1 MDDQLMK
8 EFVGIV
14 TERLRDV
21 HVAGNRL
28 IRENSPDEI
37 EQDLDPL
44 ITPFGIIITTI
55 RLIIDDG
62 EEYYGTDY

>member
-14 TERLRDV
+14 TEQLRDV

-28 IRENSPDEI
+28 IRENSDEII
-37 EQDLDPL
+37 EQDMDPF
-44 ITPFGIIITTI
+44 ITPYGIIITTM
-55 RLIIDDG
+55 RFIIDDG
-62 EEYYGTDY
+62 EDLYDSDN